1 MKIKICLFTI
11 ALLGSTQSYAN
22 VAVEKL
28 TERYQ
33 QQNAAI
39 TQQYAEQAGKPAPQ
53 TIDYRYGMKIDV
65 AKLIHTTND
74 IKTCGSFKKIMSY
87 EDSAGN
93 LHAVRYT
100 MQGECVNQR

>member
-11 ALLGSTQSYAN
+11 ALLGSTQSYAS

-28 TERYQ
+28 AERYQ
-33 QQNAAI
+33 QQNTTI
-39 TQQYAEQAGKPAPQ
+39 TQRYAEQAGKPAPK